1 MTDTTIPRL
10 EIGKVY
16 ANYMPN
22 INSMFRQKDKV
33 PSIELNLTSID
44 NEDTQ
49 SVGFMSKN
57 DKFAVT

>member
-1 MTDTTIPRL
+1 M
-10 EIGKVY
+10 Y
-16 ANYMPN
+16 
-22 INSMFRQKDKV
+22 RQNKI

>member
-1 MTDTTIPRL
+1 MTDTIPKL

-16 ANYMPN
+16 ADYTPN
-22 INSMFRQKDKV
+22 TYSMFRQKV

-57 DKFAVT
+57 DYKMSVTQ